1 MSKARKIML
10 MTAIVSSALLAS
22 CSTVRD
28 PTLPPVSTGT
38 AVQFVQAVKQ
48 WAITV
53 CGFEPTLN
61 VGTTVV
67 AQLMSVYWPASVP
80 LQQAA
85 HAVASA
91 ICSSPDAP
99 ATARTGAGPR
109 KMVDTP
115 RGTIIVPGRY
125 RGR

>member
-1 MSKARKIML
+1 MRKLILAPAMAL
-10 MTAIVSSALLAS
+10 AVLLAS

-28 PTLPPVSTGT
+28 PTAPPVTTGT

-61 VGTTVV
+61 VGTAVV

-99 ATARTGAGPR
+99 ATARTAGPR
-109 KMVDTP
+109 KIVNTP